1 MDGTQPL
8 LQRLHLSGCPKRI
21 SQAGWDWPSAFAWLE
36 LLGHESPLRVVR
48 NPQLRTLSSPHPE

>member
-8 LQRLHLSGCPKRI
+8 LVWTPKAHL
-21 SQAGWDWPSAFAWLE
+21 AGGMGLAKSLRVARTAGL

-48 NPQLRTLSSPHPE
+48 NPQL